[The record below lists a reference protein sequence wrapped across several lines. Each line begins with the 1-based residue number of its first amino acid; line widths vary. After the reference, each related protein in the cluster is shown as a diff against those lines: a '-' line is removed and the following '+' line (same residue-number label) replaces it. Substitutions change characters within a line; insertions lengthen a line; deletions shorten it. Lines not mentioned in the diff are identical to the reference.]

1 MQRREFGN
9 YLRENSGV
17 KDPSTSSKNIVF
29 VCPKRRRFVPTDK
42 LTRLCWASHSAS
54 PLMLT
59 KEEELRRGQR
69 EKQISQA
76 ATRRFSAAKSDSPFK
91 ESQSRPRAPT
101 INFKPYPVPDDRRG
115 VAVGFGFLCD
125 SVFCVPAS
133 AQGVA
138 AQTAS
143 KKPMTEL

>member
-1 MQRREFGN
+1 
-9 YLRENSGV
+9 
-17 KDPSTSSKNIVF
+17 
-29 VCPKRRRFVPTDK
+29 
-42 LTRLCWASHSAS
+42 LCWASYSAS
-54 PLMLT
+54 PPLLT

-143 KKPMTEL
+143 KEPMTEL

>member
-1 MQRREFGN
+1 MIVQRREFGN

-17 KDPSTSSKNIVF
+17 KDPSTSSENIVF

-101 INFKPYPVPDDRRG
+101 INFKPYSGAGRQARSGGWLWIPLR
-115 VAVGFGFLCD
+115 FC
-125 SVFCVPAS
+125 FCVPGAKGRS
-133 AQGVA
+133 TNSQ
-138 AQTAS
+138 
-143 KKPMTEL
+143 